1 MTRKR
6 SVFVLSFI
14 FTALLFGG
22 LIAIGGGQL
31 LATELGGSSVP
42 ELMTYQG
49 YLTDSG
55 GTALDGSY
63 TLTFRI
69 YDASTG
75 GTKYWEESHSGVGV
89 NSGYFAVTL
98 GSQGTPLGPSVFEG
112 DNRYIEVS
120 VNGEAPLP
128 RQRFASVPY
137 ALQAYRALNAVEA
150 TYATTATVALNAGG
164 SYQNMIVVAK
174 SGGDHT
180 SVATALGTIT
190 NPSASNR
197 TLVYVAPGTYT
208 ESELV
213 DVKPY
218 VHLKGAGPNV
228 TVVTSTRSDSSAGAS
243 ASTVRVQDKG
253 RLSDLTVY
261 NDATTNTAI
270 AVYLGSDATRDATI
284 DDIVAKARGA
294 GGTNHYAVLLKDA
307 EPTIRNSLLMATGA
321 VGFGTAINAA
331 LGHIDEDGNSE
342 QPFVEQSTLVG
353 GEDDVINCT
362 TGTGTGYALHLTRS
376 SIDVRGSTLCGDY
389 RAIGVFTNGLPDIEH
404 SLVRVSAN
412 NSAFLVETENG
423 RVNFA
428 ASRLGFIPE
437 RLATGAGTAPKCVVS
452 YDFGTFNQLTTAC
465 ANE

>member
-128 RQRFASVPY
+128 RQRFAVGP
-137 ALQAYRALNAVEA
+137 LR
-150 TYATTATVALNAGG
+150 TA
-164 SYQNMIVVAK
+164 
-174 SGGDHT
+174 
-180 SVATALGTIT
+180 
-190 NPSASNR
+190 
-197 TLVYVAPGTYT
+197 
-208 ESELV
+208 
-213 DVKPY
+213 
-218 VHLKGAGPNV
+218 
-228 TVVTSTRSDSSAGAS
+228 
-243 ASTVRVQDKG
+243 
-253 RLSDLTVY
+253 
-261 NDATTNTAI
+261 
-270 AVYLGSDATRDATI
+270 
-284 DDIVAKARGA
+284 
-294 GGTNHYAVLLKDA
+294 
-307 EPTIRNSLLMATGA
+307 
-321 VGFGTAINAA
+321 
-331 LGHIDEDGNSE
+331 
-342 QPFVEQSTLVG
+342 
-353 GEDDVINCT
+353 
-362 TGTGTGYALHLTRS
+362 
-376 SIDVRGSTLCGDY
+376 
-389 RAIGVFTNGLPDIEH
+389 GLPGLEC
-404 SLVRVSAN
+404 
-412 NSAFLVETENG
+412 G
-423 RVNFA
+423 R
-428 ASRLGFIPE
+428 SHLRHHRHRCPE
-437 RLATGAGTAPKCVVS
+437 RRGQLPERDRRCQERRGPHVRCNRAR
-452 YDFGTFNQLTTAC
+452 YD
-465 ANE
+465 